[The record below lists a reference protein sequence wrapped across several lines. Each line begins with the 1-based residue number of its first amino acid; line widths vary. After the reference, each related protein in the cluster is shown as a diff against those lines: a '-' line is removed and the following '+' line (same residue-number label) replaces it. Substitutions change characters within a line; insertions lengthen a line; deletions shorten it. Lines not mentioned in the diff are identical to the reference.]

1 MTISEKSIPQLDS
14 FFPISGNNCI
24 KQNLKNNCHSNSIE
38 HHLAAS
44 EMMNAIWELHLLSN
58 FEKLNINS
66 IRLKVVGRLPDN
78 QWSIEA
84 FCPWIRLVCESWQ
97 FWWTHRYWIRVF
109 SRIQYNCN
117 FKIRWILKLIAV
129 SWLQVVQWALCG
141 IPYFLHVFP
150 WYHSGRELQAWA
162 LQLSEIQKVQTMIKQ

>member
-24 KQNLKNNCHSNSIE
+24 KQNLKNNYHSNSIE

-78 QWSIEA
+78 Q
-84 FCPWIRLVCESWQ
+84 
-97 FWWTHRYWIRVF
+97 
-109 SRIQYNCN
+109 
-117 FKIRWILKLIAV
+117 
-129 SWLQVVQWALCG
+129 
-141 IPYFLHVFP
+141 
-150 WYHSGRELQAWA
+150 
-162 LQLSEIQKVQTMIKQ
+162 